1 MMYQKP
7 KDVSYTD
14 MCIYIDTHIYEK
26 YDEHLVFEYLYHLTG
41 MFAKKHG
48 YFKHSDDYDSFAIFA
63 ATQLFMRL
71 IDERQF
77 PSDSG
82 EIKLPRI
89 KSILNYIKKV
99 IYPLKVDF
107 QQEHFSQVVE
117 EDQLPET
124 EYNFNAIISKQISNL
139 EISEFGLT
147 LQDISKTCNR
157 FLSTIPYPK
166 NSVDWHN
173 IYISVMLT
181 FLSSITLRNNHIERL
196 DHLAETGRLE
206 NYHYDI
212 FYREA
217 KEDIILY
224 HLPEH
229 MRNYIDVL
237 CRQLNH
243 ILARDLCDILNTK
256 VHTDYM
262 LVEQYRNDFIKES
275 IKADVN

>member
-1 MMYQKP
+1 MYKKP

-26 YDEHLVFEYLYHLTG
+26 YDEHLVFEYLYHLTS

-48 YFKHSDDYDSFAIFA
+48 YFKHSEDYDNFAIFA

-77 PSDSG
+77 VSDSG

-89 KSILNYIKKV
+89 KSILNYMKKV

-117 EDQLPET
+117 EVELPET
-124 EYNFNAIISKQISNL
+124 EYNFNSILSKQISNL
-139 EISEFGLT
+139 DISEFGLT
-147 LQDISKTCNR
+147 LQEISKTCNR

-166 NSVDWHN
+166 NSVEWHN

-181 FLSSITLRNNHIERL
+181 FLSSITLRNTHIERL
-196 DHLAETGRLE
+196 QHLESTGRLE

-212 FYREA
+212 FYREV

-224 HLPEH
+224 HLPDH

-243 ILARDLCDILNTK
+243 ILAKDLCDILNTK

-262 LVEQYRNDFIKES
+262 LVEQYRKDFIKES
-275 IKADVN
+275 MKADVD